1 MAKQDTKSLLLDH
14 GVQLLRERGY
24 HHTGIHDILAAASV
38 PKGSFYH
45 YFKNKEDFG
54 LQVVD
59 RYADDGYAEID
70 RVLGDKRQ
78 PPLARLQRLFEG
90 FRADYER
97 RFCRDGCLLGN
108 LGQEMADVNDTF
120 SDRISLHFD
129 RWTARIALCLD
140 EAVMSGELSAD
151 ADTTMLAGTLLDA
164 YEGALLRMK
173 VVKNIGPL
181 QAFLDVYFEKMLTP

>member
-1 MAKQDTKSLLLDH
+1 ML
-14 GVQLLRERGY
+14 ERGY
-24 HHTGIHDILAAASV
+24 HNTGIHDILAAASV

-70 RVLGDKRQ
+70 RVLNGKRQ
-78 PPLARLQRLFEG
+78 PPLLRLRRLFEE

-108 LGQEMADVNDTF
+108 LGQEMADVNDKF

-140 EAVMSGELSAD
+140 EAVVSGDLTAD

>member
-1 MAKQDTKSLLLDH
+1 MGKQETKSLLLEH
-14 GVQLLRERGY
+14 GVRLMRERGY
-24 HHTGIHDILAAASV
+24 HNTGIHDILTAAGV

-54 LQVVD
+54 LQVVG

-70 RVLGDKRQ
+70 RALGDKRQ
-78 PPLARLQRLFEG
+78 PPLLRLRRLFEE

-140 EAVMSGELSAD
+140 EAVVSGDLSAD
-151 ADTTMLAGTLLDA
+151 ADTTMLAGTVLDA

-173 VVKNIGPL
+173 IVKGIAPV
-181 QAFLDVYFEKMLTP
+181 QAFLDVYFNKMLTR